1 MGPAMKAG
9 IIGLGAMGLPMAR
22 NLQRAGLLE
31 GAWNRTASKAAAL
44 AAETGCRAFASPAEL
59 AAACPFVV
67 TCISADED
75 LLAVVDALRPTLKKG
90 SIVMDCSTEERPAER
105 IVMANP
111 EILSTDGTQGGTEG
125 CLSVP
130 GIYSELARPMR
141 VRARGQNLDGEWFEI
156 EVEGLEARCVMHET
170 DHLDGKLYIDRLS
183 PLKRDLIR
191 RKIRKRQKMGDW

>member
-1 MGPAMKAG
+1 MEIKKYRDQVLVTPAEPVTSFDDE
-9 IIGLGAMGLPMAR
+9 L
-22 NLQRAGLLE
+22 RALVDE
-31 GAWNRTASKAAAL
+31 MWASMYDAHGVGL
-44 AAETGCRAFASPAEL
+44 AAPQVGVSKRLF
-59 AAACPFVV
+59 
-67 TCISADED
+67 
-75 LLAVVDALRPTLKKG
+75 
-90 SIVMDCSTEERPAER
+90 VMDCSTEERPAEK

-111 EILSTDGTQGGTEG
+111 EILTTDGTQGGTEG